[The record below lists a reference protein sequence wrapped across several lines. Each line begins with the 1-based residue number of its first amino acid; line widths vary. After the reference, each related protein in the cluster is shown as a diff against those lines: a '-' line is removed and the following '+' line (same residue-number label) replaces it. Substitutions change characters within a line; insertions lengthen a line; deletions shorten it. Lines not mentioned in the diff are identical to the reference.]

1 MGTKHQR
8 LTGLSGEDAH
18 EAREEGVDGS
28 QDFGVAAC
36 HACSDAPL
44 EGLEM
49 GQDGRRLQHRQ
60 QEAED
65 LQPGADVGD
74 VSLGSLLLRGEE
86 RTTSVWI
93 RRKVNGG
100 GQTI

>member
-1 MGTKHQR
+1 M
-8 LTGLSGEDAH
+8 
-18 EAREEGVDGS
+18 DGS

-74 VSLGSLLLRGEE
+74 VSLGSLLLRGEDNE
-86 RTTSVWI
+86 CVDKEESQRGRADHMRAVNTS
-93 RRKVNGG
+93 G
-100 GQTI
+100 